1 MAIEELSQKYFT
13 RERVRNRMLKRA
25 AEVWGFP
32 ESEMDDFDPLVN
44 LLIEACSVE
53 FEKIS
58 GEIGK
63 TQNRMLERL
72 AQLLHP
78 GMIDVN
84 PAYGMMQARSAEPSA
99 ILNPD
104 AQFFYKPA
112 GSDRKRENQH
122 ADLFFSPS
130 RPTKVFDGN
139 VVYISSAREL
149 YSISDGIQKLQI
161 ASSAKKI
168 MDFQHTVWL
177 GLDLNEEL
185 NSLDEVSFF
194 ISWMNQPEAENWY
207 QYLPYTE
214 WLTESG
220 RLEHQ
225 SGFPVLENDAAPA
238 PAPGLEEE
246 FDPMRKI
253 ETQVNK
259 LYSRHYVT
267 INATVSADLLKIKR
281 RPYPKELEQFFD
293 KPSIQGLKDSLVWI
307 EIRFPAVVPAEALDT
322 IFISMNAVPV
332 INRKLNKFSYKLAQ
346 NLNIVPLET
355 DGAFLSMKEITN
367 SLGQPVKLIPF
378 ANPSGLK
385 PETYTL
391 RYGVNRFDERN
402 AHETLVNLTELIR
415 EESSFFS
422 SLGEDFL
429 IQHIR
434 ELNQVLARI
443 EERVKMRSKNQS
455 SYPYLAVKP
464 GREAGNI
471 GVEFWSCNGE
481 AANRI
486 PIGSRLNSYRS
497 SNILTNAIFF
507 ISSTYGGKDK
517 FNDAEKIDLYKKSVL
532 THNRIVTLEDLSVFM
547 QTELGNTAKSIG
559 YKKIYIKS
567 RNPGDGFVRCMQILI
582 TPAPGG
588 LELHEWEQ
596 RLRDIQLKLE
606 KQSVNNIPYQLNLA
620 TA

>member
-1 MAIEELSQKYFT
+1 
-13 RERVRNRMLKRA
+13 
-25 AEVWGFP
+25 
-32 ESEMDDFDPLVN
+32 
-44 LLIEACSVE
+44 
-53 FEKIS
+53 
-58 GEIGK
+58 
-63 TQNRMLERL
+63 
-72 AQLLHP
+72 
-78 GMIDVN
+78 
-84 PAYGMMQARSAEPSA
+84 
-99 ILNPD
+99 
-104 AQFFYKPA
+104 
-112 GSDRKRENQH
+112 
-122 ADLFFSPS
+122 
-130 RPTKVFDGN
+130 
-139 VVYISSAREL
+139 
-149 YSISDGIQKLQI
+149 
-161 ASSAKKI
+161 
-168 MDFQHTVWL
+168 
-177 GLDLNEEL
+177 
-185 NSLDEVSFF
+185 
-194 ISWMNQPEAENWY
+194 
-207 QYLPYTE
+207 
-214 WLTESG
+214 
-220 RLEHQ
+220 
-225 SGFPVLENDAAPA
+225 
-238 PAPGLEEE
+238 
-246 FDPMRKI
+246 MRKI
-253 ETQVNK
+253 ETQINE
-259 LYSRHYVT
+259 LYHRHYVT
-267 INATVSADLLKIKR
+267 INASAGADLLKIKR
-281 RPYPKELEQFFD
+281 RPCPKAFEQIFD
-293 KPSIQGLKDSLVWI
+293 KTAIQGLKDSLVWI
-307 EIRFPAVVPAEALDT
+307 EIRFPAVIPAEALDT

-355 DGAFLSMKEITN
+355 DGTFLSMKEITN

-385 PETYTL
+385 AETYTL

-402 AHETLVNLTELIR
+402 AYETLVNLTELIR

-443 EERVKMRSKNQS
+443 EDRVKMRNKNQS

-486 PIGSRLNSYRS
+486 PIGSRLSSYRS
-497 SNILTNAIFF
+497 SNILTNSLFF
-507 ISSTYGGKDK
+507 ISSTYGGRDK

-532 THNRIVTLEDLSVFM
+532 THSRIVTLEDLSVFM
-547 QTELGNTAKSIG
+547 QTELGNTARSIG

-567 RNPGDGFVRCMQILI
+567 RNPREGFVRCMQILI